1 MKKSTKPLRF
11 IAVGVANTAI
21 DFIVLL
27 ALTAWGMDLVIANII
42 STSVALTFSFFANRT
57 FTFGSTGKK
66 GGQILRFLLVT
77 LVGLWV
83 LQPIVLVLA
92 VPVLEGFLSREL
104 SIVVAKLAATVVSMV
119 WNYLLYDSLVFKK
132 DKPSGSS

>member
-11 IAVGVANTAI
+11 ILVGIANTAI

-27 ALTAWGMDLVIANII
+27 SLTAGGLPLVLSNIL

-66 GGQILRFLLVT
+66 RSQAVRFLLVT

-92 VPVLEGFLSREL
+92 VPVLEGMLSREA
-104 SIVVAKLAATVVSMV
+104 SIVVAKLIATVVSMV
-119 WNYLLYDSLVFKK
+119 CNYLLYDSLVFRK
-132 DKPSGSS
+132 SQR

>member
-11 IAVGVANTAI
+11 IIVGIANTAI

-27 ALTAWGMDLVIANII
+27 SLTAVGLPLVAANFI

-66 GGQILRFLLVT
+66 RSQALRFLLVT

-92 VPVLEGFLSREL
+92 VPVLEGMLSREA
-104 SIVVAKLAATVVSMV
+104 SIVVAKLIATVVSMV
-119 WNYLLYDSLVFKK
+119 WNYLLYDSLVFRK
-132 DKPSGSS
+132 SQR

>member
-11 IAVGVANTAI
+11 ILVGIANTAI

-27 ALTAWGMDLVIANII
+27 SLTAVGLPLVAANFI

-66 GGQILRFLLVT
+66 RSQALRFLLVT

-83 LQPIVLVLA
+83 LQPIVLILA
-92 VPVLEGFLSREL
+92 VSVLEGMLARES
-104 SIVVAKLAATVVSMV
+104 SIVVAKLFATVVSMV
-119 WNYLLYDSLVFKK
+119 WNYLLYDSLVFR
-132 DKPSGSS
+132 KPQR

>member
-11 IAVGVANTAI
+11 ILVGIANTAI

-27 ALTAWGMDLVIANII
+27 SLTAGGLPLVLSNIL

-66 GGQILRFLLVT
+66 RSQAVRFLLVT

-92 VPVLEGFLSREL
+92 VPALEGMLSREA
-104 SIVVAKLAATVVSMV
+104 SIVVAKLIATVVSMV
-119 WNYLLYDSLVFKK
+119 WNYLLYDSLVFRK
-132 DKPSGSS
+132 SQR

>member
-11 IAVGVANTAI
+11 ILVGIANTAI

-27 ALTAWGMDLVIANII
+27 SLTTFGLPLVVANFI

-66 GGQILRFLLVT
+66 RSQAVRFLLVT

-92 VPVLEGFLSREL
+92 VPVLEGMLSREA
-104 SIVVAKLAATVVSMV
+104 SIVVAKLIATVVSMV
-119 WNYLLYDSLVFKK
+119 WNYLLYDSLVFRK
-132 DKPSGSS
+132 SQR

>member
-11 IAVGVANTAI
+11 ILVGIANTAI

-27 ALTAWGMDLVIANII
+27 SLTAGGLPLVLSNIL

-66 GGQILRFLLVT
+66 RSQAVRFILVT

-92 VPVLEGFLSREL
+92 VPVLEGMLSREA
-104 SIVVAKLAATVVSMV
+104 SIVVAKLIATVVSML
-119 WNYLLYDSLVFKK
+119 WNYLLYDSLVFR
-132 DKPSGSS
+132 KPQR

>member
-11 IAVGVANTAI
+11 ILVGIANTAI
-21 DFIVLL
+21 DFIVLFS
-27 ALTAWGMDLVIANII
+27 LTTFGLPLVVANFI
-42 STSVALTFSFFANRT
+42 STSVALTFSFFANRS

-66 GGQILRFLLVT
+66 RSQAVRFLLVT

-92 VPVLEGFLSREL
+92 VPALEGMLSREA
-104 SIVVAKLAATVVSMV
+104 SIVVAKLIATVVSMV
-119 WNYLLYDSLVFKK
+119 WNYLLYDSLVFR
-132 DKPSGSS
+132 KPQR

>member
-1 MKKSTKPLRF
+1 VKKSTKPLRF
-11 IAVGVANTAI
+11 ILVGIANTAI

-27 ALTAWGMDLVIANII
+27 SLTTVGLPLVVANFI
-42 STSVALTFSFFANRT
+42 STSVALTFSFFANRS

-66 GGQILRFLLVT
+66 RSQAVRFLLVT

-92 VPVLEGFLSREL
+92 VPALEGMLSREA
-104 SIVVAKLAATVVSMV
+104 SIVVAKLIATVVSMV
-119 WNYLLYDSLVFKK
+119 WNYLLYDSLVFR
-132 DKPSGSS
+132 KPQR

>member
-11 IAVGVANTAI
+11 ILVGIANTAI

-27 ALTAWGMDLVIANII
+27 SLTTFGLPLVVANFI
-42 STSVALTFSFFANRT
+42 STSVALTFSFFANRS

-66 GGQILRFLLVT
+66 RSQAVRFLLVT

-92 VPVLEGFLSREL
+92 VPALEGMLSREA
-104 SIVVAKLAATVVSMV
+104 SIVVAKLIATVVSMV
-119 WNYLLYDSLVFKK
+119 WNYLLYDSLVFRK
-132 DKPSGSS
+132 SQR

>member
-11 IAVGVANTAI
+11 ILVGIANTAI

-27 ALTAWGMDLVIANII
+27 SLTAGGLPLVLSNIL
-42 STSVALTFSFFANRT
+42 STGVALTFSFFANRT

-66 GGQILRFLLVT
+66 RSQAVRFLLVT

-92 VPVLEGFLSREL
+92 VPVLEGMLSREA
-104 SIVVAKLAATVVSMV
+104 SIVVAKLIATVVSMA
-119 WNYLLYDSLVFKK
+119 WNYLLYDSLVFRK
-132 DKPSGSS
+132 SQR

>member
-1 MKKSTKPLRF
+1 VKKSTKPLRF
-11 IAVGVANTAI
+11 ILVGIANTAI

-27 ALTAWGMDLVIANII
+27 SLTTFGLPLVVANFI

-66 GGQILRFLLVT
+66 RSQAVRFLLVT

-92 VPVLEGFLSREL
+92 VPALEGMLSREA
-104 SIVVAKLAATVVSMV
+104 SIVVAKLIATVVSMV
-119 WNYLLYDSLVFKK
+119 WNYLLYDSLVFR
-132 DKPSGSS
+132 KPQR

>member
-11 IAVGVANTAI
+11 ILVGIANTAI

-27 ALTAWGMDLVIANII
+27 SLTAGGLPLVLSNIL

-66 GGQILRFLLVT
+66 RSQAVRFLLVT

-92 VPVLEGFLSREL
+92 VPVLEGMLSREA
-104 SIVVAKLAATVVSMV
+104 SIVVAKLIAIVVSMV
-119 WNYLLYDSLVFKK
+119 WNYLLYDSLVFRK
-132 DKPSGSS
+132 SQR

>member
-11 IAVGVANTAI
+11 ILVGIANTAI

-27 ALTAWGMDLVIANII
+27 SLTAVGLPLVVANFI
-42 STSVALTFSFFANRT
+42 STSVALTFSFFANRS

-66 GGQILRFLLVT
+66 RSQAVRFLLVT

-92 VPVLEGFLSREL
+92 VPALEGMLSREA
-104 SIVVAKLAATVVSMV
+104 SIVVAKLIATVVSMV
-119 WNYLLYDSLVFKK
+119 WNYLLYDSLVFR
-132 DKPSGSS
+132 KPQR

>member
-11 IAVGVANTAI
+11 IIVGIANTAI

-27 ALTAWGMDLVIANII
+27 SLTAVGLPLVVANFI
-42 STSVALTFSFFANRT
+42 STSVALTFSFFANRS

-66 GGQILRFLLVT
+66 RSQALRFLLVT

-92 VPVLEGFLSREL
+92 VPVLEGMLAREA
-104 SIVVAKLAATVVSMV
+104 SIVVAKLIATVVSMV
-119 WNYLLYDSLVFKK
+119 WNYLLYDSLVFR
-132 DKPSGSS
+132 KPQR

>member
-11 IAVGVANTAI
+11 ILVGIANTAI

-27 ALTAWGMDLVIANII
+27 SLTAVGLPLVLSNII

-66 GGQILRFLLVT
+66 RAQAVRFLLVT

-92 VPVLEGFLSREL
+92 VPALEGMLSREA
-104 SIVVAKLAATVVSMV
+104 SIVVAKLIATVVSMV
-119 WNYLLYDSLVFKK
+119 WNYLLYDSLVFRK
-132 DKPSGSS
+132 SQR

>member
-11 IAVGVANTAI
+11 ILVGIANTAI

-27 ALTAWGMDLVIANII
+27 SLTAGGLPLVLSNIL

-66 GGQILRFLLVT
+66 RSQAVRFFLVT

-92 VPVLEGFLSREL
+92 VPALEGMLSREA
-104 SIVVAKLAATVVSMV
+104 SIVVAKLIATVVSMV
-119 WNYLLYDSLVFKK
+119 WNYLLYDSLVFR
-132 DKPSGSS
+132 KPQR

>member
-11 IAVGVANTAI
+11 ILVGITNTAI

-27 ALTAWGMDLVIANII
+27 SLTAGGLTLVLSNII

-66 GGQILRFLLVT
+66 RSQAVRFLLVT

-92 VPVLEGFLSREL
+92 VPVLEGMLSREA
-104 SIVVAKLAATVVSMV
+104 SIVVAKLIATVVSMV
-119 WNYLLYDSLVFKK
+119 WNYLLYDSLVFR
-132 DKPSGSS
+132 KPQR

>member
-11 IAVGVANTAI
+11 ILVGIANTAI

-27 ALTAWGMDLVIANII
+27 SLTTFGLPLVVANFI
-42 STSVALTFSFFANRT
+42 STSVALTFSFFANRN

-66 GGQILRFLLVT
+66 RSQAVRFLLVT

-92 VPVLEGFLSREL
+92 VPVLEGMLSREA
-104 SIVVAKLAATVVSMV
+104 SIVVAKLIATVVSMV
-119 WNYLLYDSLVFKK
+119 WNYLLYDSLVFR
-132 DKPSGSS
+132 KPQR

>member
-11 IAVGVANTAI
+11 IIVGIANTAI

-27 ALTAWGMDLVIANII
+27 SLTAVGLPLVAANFI

-66 GGQILRFLLVT
+66 RSQALRFLLVT

-92 VPVLEGFLSREL
+92 VPVLEGMLAREA
-104 SIVVAKLAATVVSMV
+104 SIVVAKLIATVVSMV
-119 WNYLLYDSLVFKK
+119 WNYLLYDSLVFR
-132 DKPSGSS
+132 KPQR

>member
-11 IAVGVANTAI
+11 ILVGIANTAI

-27 ALTAWGMDLVIANII
+27 SLTAGGLPLVLSNIL

-66 GGQILRFLLVT
+66 RSQAVRFLLVT

-92 VPVLEGFLSREL
+92 VPALEGMLSREA
-104 SIVVAKLAATVVSMV
+104 SIVVAKLIATVVSMV
-119 WNYLLYDSLVFKK
+119 WNYLLYDSLVFR
-132 DKPSGSS
+132 KPQR

>member
-11 IAVGVANTAI
+11 ILVGIANTAI

-27 ALTAWGMDLVIANII
+27 SLTTFGLPLVVANFI
-42 STSVALTFSFFANRT
+42 STSVALTFSFFANRS

-66 GGQILRFLLVT
+66 RSQAVRFLLVT

-92 VPVLEGFLSREL
+92 VPALEGMLSREA
-104 SIVVAKLAATVVSMV
+104 SIVVAKLIATVVSMV
-119 WNYLLYDSLVFKK
+119 WNYLLYDSLVFR
-132 DKPSGSS
+132 KPQR

>member
-11 IAVGVANTAI
+11 ILVGIANTAI

-27 ALTAWGMDLVIANII
+27 SLTTFGLPLVVANFI
-42 STSVALTFSFFANRT
+42 STSVALTFSFFANRS

-66 GGQILRFLLVT
+66 RSQAVRFLLVT

-92 VPVLEGFLSREL
+92 VPVLEGMLSREA
-104 SIVVAKLAATVVSMV
+104 SILVAKLIATVVSMV
-119 WNYLLYDSLVFKK
+119 WNYLLYDSLVFR
-132 DKPSGSS
+132 KPQR